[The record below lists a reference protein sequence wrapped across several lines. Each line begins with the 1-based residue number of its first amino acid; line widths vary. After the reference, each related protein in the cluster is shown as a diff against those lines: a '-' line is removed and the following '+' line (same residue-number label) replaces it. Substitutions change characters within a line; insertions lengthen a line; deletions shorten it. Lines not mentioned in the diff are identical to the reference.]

1 MKRNLTVALAW
12 SAALLATTACMD
24 NYEELPVDQ
33 YTEDFLFSS
42 TDSVGDRALGFL
54 GTIYDALESGH
65 SRVGGY
71 YLDAASDDAL
81 PVDMDGEPDVL
92 KLQLGQYTA
101 RTRIT
106 SEMKWGDYYSLI
118 RKVNIFIN
126 GIDVVPFKDTYMNA
140 LGEQQPFNRTLKA
153 EARFI
158 RAWFYFQMLE
168 RYGGVPLMGDKVF
181 DINDNLELPR
191 NTFAECV
198 DYIVSEL
205 DAIQDSL
212 RAIPMDLP
220 GLYAH
225 VPTKQACVAL
235 KARVLLYAAS
245 PLFNERPI
253 APGNELIGYAAYDR
267 NRWKKAAD
275 AAREFMETWGDK
287 GDGTFK
293 LATSVRNIFLN
304 FYHKSLNP
312 ELIFFRQGGS
322 GTGVESNLGPLGF
335 SGTNIGSGR
344 TNPTQNLVDAFPMK
358 DGKAIG
364 EEGKYT
370 YDPQNPYAN
379 RDPRLDLTV
388 LHNGSKWLG
397 TTLQTW
403 QGGAH
408 NPNSG
413 EDYSTTSYFQRKF
426 MGSFESQSSYSAVL
440 HLWIIMRYT
449 EVVLNFAEAENEVLD
464 VPSQEV
470 YDVLLALRKRA
481 GIEAGSDNMYGLKA
495 SMTKEEMRQA
505 IRNERRLELAFEEH
519 RYFDIRRWREAENIY
534 RQPLKGMQIA
544 SNGVG
549 VTYTS
554 SDVLNVAWD
563 NKRYFYPIPYTEVN
577 KNDNMVQ
584 NPNW

>member
-1 MKRNLTVALAW
+1 MKRNLIMAFAW
-12 SAALLATTACMD
+12 SAALFATTACMD

-33 YTEDFLFSS
+33 YTEDFLFSR

-71 YLDAASDDAL
+71 YLDTATDDAL
-81 PVDMDGEPDVL
+81 PIDLDGEPDVL
-92 KLQLGQYTA
+92 RLQLGQYTS
-101 RTRIT
+101 RSRIAA
-106 SEMKWGDYYSLI
+106 EMKWGEYYSLI
-118 RKVNIFIN
+118 RKVNIFVN
-126 GIDVVPFKDTYMNA
+126 GIDVVPFKTTYVNA
-140 LGEQQPFNRTLKA
+140 LGERLPLNRTLKA

-158 RAWFYFQMLE
+158 RAWFYFQLIE
-168 RYGGVPLMGDKVF
+168 RYGGVPLMGDKVYN
-181 DINDNLELPR
+181 INDNLEMPR

-212 RAIPMDLP
+212 RVLPMDLP

-225 VPTKQACVAL
+225 VPTKQACMAL
-235 KARVLLYAAS
+235 KSRVLLYAAS
-245 PLFNERPI
+245 PLFNERPV
-253 APGNELIGYAAYDR
+253 APGNELTGYASYDKE
-267 NRWKKAAD
+267 RWKQAAD
-275 AAREFMETWGDK
+275 AARSFMQMWSEQGDASV
-287 GDGTFK
+287 K
-293 LATSVRNIFLN
+293 LTSSAKNIFLN
-304 FYHKSLNP
+304 FYNKSTNP
-312 ELIFFRQGGS
+312 EIIFFRQGGS

-335 SGTNIGSGR
+335 SGTNIGNGR

-358 DGKAIG
+358 DGKAIDEPG
-364 EEGKYT
+364 RYT

-403 QGGAH
+403 QGGPH

-426 MGSFESQSSYSAVL
+426 MGSFESFSDYSNVL
-440 HLWIIMRYT
+440 HLWVILRYT
-449 EVVLNFAEAENEVLD
+449 EVLLNFAEAENEWLD
-464 VPSQEV
+464 EPSQEI
-470 YDVLLALRKRA
+470 YDALIALRKRA
-481 GIEAGSDNMYGLKA
+481 GITAGTDRMYGLRA
-495 SMTKEEMRQA
+495 GMTKDEMRRL
-505 IRNERRLELAFEEH
+505 IHNERRIELAFEEH
-519 RYFDIRRWREAENIY
+519 RFFDIRRWREAENIY
-534 RQPLKGMQIA
+534 QQPLRGMLIT
-544 SNGVG
+544 SNGTGLNYSV
-549 VTYTS
+549 VN
-554 SDVLNVAWD
+554 VLNVAWD
-563 NKRYFYPIPYTEVN
+563 NKRYFYPIPYSEVN

>member
-1 MKRNLTVALAW
+1 MKRNLIMAFAW
-12 SAALLATTACMD
+12 SAALFATTACMD

-33 YTEDFLFSS
+33 YTDDFLFSR

-81 PVDMDGEPDVL
+81 PIDMDGEPDVL

-101 RTRIT
+101 RTRIG

-126 GIDVVPFKDTYMNA
+126 GIDVVPFKATYINA
-140 LGEQQPFNRTLKA
+140 LGEQQPLNRTLKA

-168 RYGGVPLMGDKVF
+168 RYGGVPLLGDKVY

-191 NTFAECV
+191 NTFGECV

-205 DAIQDSL
+205 DAIQDDL
-212 RAIPMDLP
+212 RAIPMDQP

-235 KARVLLYAAS
+235 KSRVLLYAAS

-253 APGNELIGYAAYDR
+253 ESGNELIGYASYDR

-287 GDGTFK
+287 GDATFK
-293 LATSVRNIFLN
+293 LATSSRNVFLN
-304 FYHKSLNP
+304 FYHKSTNP

-322 GTGVESNLGPLGF
+322 GTGVESNIGPLGF
-335 SGTNIGSGR
+335 SGNNIGSGR

-358 DGKAIG
+358 DGKAID
-364 EEGKYT
+364 EPGKFT

-379 RDPRLDLTV
+379 RDPRLDQTV

-408 NPNSG
+408 NPNTG
-413 EDYSTTSYFQRKF
+413 EDYSTTSYYQRKF
-426 MGSFESQSSYSAVL
+426 MGAFESFSDYSAVL
-440 HLWIIMRYT
+440 HLWVILRYT
-449 EVVLNFAEAENEVLD
+449 EVLLNFVEAENEALD
-464 VPSQEV
+464 EPSQEI
-470 YDVLLALRKRA
+470 YDVLFAIRKRGGISA
-481 GIEAGSDNMYGLKA
+481 GTDKMYGLKA
-495 SMTKEEMRQA
+495 GMTKEEMREV
-505 IRNERRLELAFEEH
+505 IRNERRIELAFEEH

-534 RQPLKGMQIA
+534 KQPLKGMQIS

-549 VTYTS
+549 VTYTVA
-554 SDVLNVAWD
+554 DVLNVTWD
-563 NKRYFYPIPYTEVN
+563 SKRYFYPIPYAEVN

>member
-1 MKRNLTVALAW
+1 MTQAFR
-12 SAALLATTACMD
+12 
-24 NYEELPVDQ
+24 
-33 YTEDFLFSS
+33 
-42 TDSVGDRALGFL
+42 
-54 GTIYDALESGH
+54 
-65 SRVGGY
+65 
-71 YLDAASDDAL
+71 
-81 PVDMDGEPDVL
+81 
-92 KLQLGQYTA
+92 
-101 RTRIT
+101 
-106 SEMKWGDYYSLI
+106 
-118 RKVNIFIN
+118 
-126 GIDVVPFKDTYMNA
+126 
-140 LGEQQPFNRTLKA
+140 
-153 EARFI
+153 
-158 RAWFYFQMLE
+158 
-168 RYGGVPLMGDKVF
+168 PL
-181 DINDNLELPR
+181 R
-191 NTFAECV
+191 
-198 DYIVSEL
+198 
-205 DAIQDSL
+205 
-212 RAIPMDLP
+212 
-220 GLYAH
+220 
-225 VPTKQACVAL
+225 
-235 KARVLLYAAS
+235 AS

-253 APGNELIGYAAYDR
+253 EPGNELIGYASYDR

-293 LATSVRNIFLN
+293 LATSMRNIFLN
-304 FYHKSLNP
+304 FYHKSINP

-335 SGTNIGSGR
+335 SGNNIGSGR

-358 DGKAIG
+358 DGKAID

-426 MGSFESQSSYSAVL
+426 MGSFESSSSYSAAL
-440 HLWIIMRYT
+440 HLWVIMRYT

-470 YDVLLALRKRA
+470 YDVLIAIRKRA
-481 GIEAGSDNMYGLKA
+481 GIEAGTDKMYGLKA
-495 SMTKEEMRQA
+495 GMTKEEMRQA
-505 IRNERRLELAFEEH
+505 IRNERRMELAFEEH

-534 RQPLKGMQIA
+534 KQPLKGMQIT
-544 SNGVG
+544 SNGVSE
-549 VTYTS
+549 TYTVAN
-554 SDVLNVAWD
+554 VLNVAWD